1 MSPKEVQVLR
11 WSRYCRVVLVFALLF
26 LIFGRSVIPKP
37 LFAVLILV
45 LVTAFAMMWTWAA
58 YVIPLAA
65 AEEMRELNYHPDA
78 NVRALQ
84 KGEITVE
91 EYVRRKADATLPVT
105 DLPTSTASTSAS
117 AQPMRKHRDA
127 RKNAALDRS

>member
-11 WSRYCRVVLVFALLF
+11 WSRYYSALLVFAFLL
-26 LIFGRSVIPKP
+26 LMFGRSVIPTP

-58 YVIPLAA
+58 YVIPPAA
-65 AEEMRELNYHPDA
+65 AEKMRELNYHPDV

-84 KGEITVE
+84 KGEITIE
-91 EYVRRKADATLPVT
+91 EYVRRKADATPPVT
-105 DLPTSTASTSAS
+105 NLPTSTASTPAS
-117 AQPMRKHRDA
+117 GQPNAQA
-127 RKNAALDRS
+127 S